1 MKFKLLILFI
11 FLSILGFSQN
21 TDVKFHAINHASFII
36 ESGDITIWV
45 DPVGSPANYKDYPE
59 PDLILITHGH
69 QDHYNKNILE
79 PFKESTTTVVAPKS
93 VIDMLGFGSII
104 NNGNFK
110 TFSSNLEIQAM
121 PMYNMTKSRLQF
133 HPKGD
138 GNGYVLTLNGKRN
151 YISGDTE
158 DIPEMLALKDIDHAF
173 ICMNLPFTM
182 SNEQAAD
189 AVLKFKPKNV
199 YPYHYRGENSADNIE
214 KFKQLVSVDPE
225 IKVIM
230 LNWY

>member
-11 FLSILGFSQN
+11 ILSLQSFSQD
-21 TDVKFHAINHASFII
+21 TAVKFHAINHASFVI
-36 ESGDITIWV
+36 ESGDLTIWV
-45 DPVGSPANYKDYPE
+45 DPVGNPANYKDYPD

-79 PFKESTTTVVAPKS
+79 PFKESVTTIIAPKS
-93 VIDMLGFGSII
+93 VIDLLGFGVIM

-110 TFSSNLEIQAM
+110 AFSPNLEIHAI
-121 PMYNMTKSRLQF
+121 PMYNLTKSRLQF
-133 HPKGD
+133 HSKGD
-138 GNGYVLTLNGKRN
+138 GNGYVLTLNDTRI

-182 SNEQAAD
+182 SYEQAAN

-199 YPYHYRGENSADNIE
+199 FPYHYRGEGSADNIE
-214 KFKQLVSVDPE
+214 KFKQLVSADPDV
-225 IKVIM
+225 KVIM
-230 LNWY
+230 LDWY